1 MLHALFGKAPA
12 HGFPLEVTRLVFKVG
27 DKVVYPMHGAGII
40 EAIEEREILGK
51 KKMYYIMRL
60 PLGDMKVMI
69 PTDNVEEIG
78 LREIISRDEVKK
90 VLEVLKTPKTKMSSN
105 WNRRYRANMQKIKS
119 GNIYEVAEVVR
130 NLQIRDIEK
139 GLSTG
144 ERKMLSNA
152 KQILISELVLADNM
166 TEEEAEAMIEDLFE

>member
-1 MLHALFGKAPA
+1 LFGKAPA

>member
-1 MLHALFGKAPA
+1 
-12 HGFPLEVTRLVFKVG
+12 VFSVG

-40 EAIEEREILGK
+40 EAIEDREILGRRK
-51 KKMYYIMRL
+51 TYYIMRL

-69 PTDNVEEIG
+69 PTDNVVEIG
-78 LREIISRDEVKK
+78 LRDIIDRDEVKQ
-90 VLEVLKTPKTKMSSN
+90 VIAVLKDTKTKMSTN

-130 NLQIRDIEK
+130 NLQLRDMEK

-152 KQILISELVLADNM
+152 KQILISELVLAENID
-166 TEEEAEAMIEDLFE
+166 EDKAKELIDDLFQ